1 MNHVENQNTDA
12 GHSFCMTG
20 IVMTTKILIMML
32 TNDHAF
38 CMTVIMMITK
48 MMLTMLFATVCE
60 VVEAVESK
68 CALVPPTITN
78 LHENNLLIVC
88 PAIS

>member
-1 MNHVENQNTDA
+1 MNHDENQNTDA

-20 IVMTTKILIMML
+20 
-32 TNDHAF
+32 
-38 CMTVIMMITK
+38 IMMITK

-78 LHENNLLIVC
+78 LYENNYLIFC
-88 PAIS
+88 PAILRIDLDLANNCFKT

>member
-1 MNHVENQNTDA
+1 MNHDENQITDD

-20 IVMTTKILIMML
+20 IVMITKILIMML
-32 TNDHAF
+32 TNDHAL
-38 CMTVIMMITK
+38 CMMGIMVL

-60 VVEAVESK
+60 VVEAAESK

-78 LHENNLLIVC
+78 LYENN
-88 PAIS
+88 

>member
-1 MNHVENQNTDA
+1 
-12 GHSFCMTG
+12 MTG
-20 IVMTTKILIMML
+20 IVMITKILIMML
-32 TNDHAF
+32 TNDHAL
-38 CMTVIMMITK
+38 CMMGIMVL

-78 LHENNLLIVC
+78 LYGNN
-88 PAIS
+88 